1 MLAFLLLTASPAA
14 RLPAQVS
21 LHAGL
26 GARYSSALVHD
37 SIVVPIDLQPGI
49 GPAFALAVSERSRG
63 AWTPDATL
71 DVTWAALQRHERGTT
86 SQVTSLTTLAFTV
99 GVSHAI
105 KPGFT
110 GRVGAGALKY
120 LPSQKT
126 GLFRDGSGITALG
139 AVSLDWIPA
148 ATATRAIGLTLR
160 YDVHGF
166 TTPALH
172 AEGFTAR
179 QIVHRLSLGV
189 SARVLGGDNGKAP

>member
-1 MLAFLLLTASPAA
+1 VLFLMPA

-37 SIVVPIDLQPGI
+37 SIVVPVDIQPAI
-49 GPAFALAVSERSRG
+49 GPALTLAVSERTRG

-71 DVTWAALQRHERGTT
+71 DVTWAALQRHETGTT
-86 SQVTSLTTLAFTV
+86 SKVTSLTTLAFTV

-105 KPGFT
+105 KPGLT

-120 LPSQKT
+120 LPSENT

-139 AVSLDWIPA
+139 ALSLDWVPA
-148 ATATRAIGLTLR
+148 ATTARGIGLTLR

-172 AEGFTAR
+172 AEGFTSR

-189 SARVLGGDNGKAP
+189 SARVFGGASERAP

>member
-1 MLAFLLLTASPAA
+1 M
-14 RLPAQVS
+14 S

-37 SIVVPIDLQPGI
+37 SIVVPIDIQPGI
-49 GPAFALAVSERSRG
+49 GPAFAFAVSERTRG

-71 DVTWAALQRHERGTT
+71 DFSWAALQRHERGTT
-86 SQVTSLTTLAFTV
+86 SKVTSLTTLAFTV

-105 KPGFT
+105 KPGLT

-120 LPSQKT
+120 LPSQKA
-126 GLFRDGSGITALG
+126 GLFRDGSGITAFG

-148 ATATRAIGLTLR
+148 ATTRGIGLTLR

-166 TTPALH
+166 TTPALRT
-172 AEGFTAR
+172 EGFTAR

>member
-1 MLAFLLLTASPAA
+1 VLFLLPA

-37 SIVVPIDLQPGI
+37 SIVAPVDIQPAI
-49 GPAFALAVSERSRG
+49 GPALTLAVSERTRG

-71 DVTWAALQRHERGTT
+71 DVTWAALQRHETGTT
-86 SQVTSLTTLAFTV
+86 SKVTSLTTLAFTV

-105 KPGFT
+105 KPGLT

-120 LPSQKT
+120 LPSENT

-139 AVSLDWIPA
+139 ALSLDWVPA
-148 ATATRAIGLTLR
+148 ATTARWIGLTLR

-172 AEGFTAR
+172 AEGFTSR

-189 SARVLGGDNGKAP
+189 SARVLGGASERAP